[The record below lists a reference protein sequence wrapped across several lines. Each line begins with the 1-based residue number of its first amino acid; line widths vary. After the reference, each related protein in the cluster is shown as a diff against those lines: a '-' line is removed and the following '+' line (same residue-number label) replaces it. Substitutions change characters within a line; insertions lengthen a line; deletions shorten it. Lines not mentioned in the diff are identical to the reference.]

1 MRLPALPRQRADQ
14 HGSREGSGVFSK
26 EGDKMKIEIV
36 KPSVELLLPFNTTPQ
51 EYADGQLQLVEM
63 AGRTCYKAEHRI
75 TGSSA
80 DRDKFIAGLIK
91 RGHLSVLEHGSLTV
105 RLVGSRSM
113 THQLVRHR
121 LAAYSQESER
131 YCNYTGEKFGDTL
144 QVIRPI
150 TIDGATI
157 DLPGGGVNNPDLSYN
172 NYRWD
177 AAMQTAADEYEKLVK
192 GGVPPEDA
200 RSVLPNAAKTEIAM
214 TQNLRQWRHVFNR
227 RCDIHAQWEIRS
239 LMFATLALFQTHVF
253 EVFDDFELVPGEPNE
268 GINPINANEL
278 RVEIPWSTVGAV
290 PRIKEMRP
298 E

>member
-1 MRLPALPRQRADQ
+1 
-14 HGSREGSGVFSK
+14 
-26 EGDKMKIEIV
+26 MKIEIV
-36 KPSVELLLPFNTTPQ
+36 KPSVELLLPFNTTPL

-75 TGSSA
+75 TGLSA

-121 LAAYSQESER
+121 LAAYSQESQR

-227 RCDIHAQWEIRS
+227 RCDIHAQWEIRA
-239 LMFATLALFQTHVF
+239 LMCATLALFQTHVF